1 MGERCGL
8 ETGKIRSG
16 WRGQVRSGKERWVVG
31 CGGGGGHSNN
41 EVAS

>member
-16 WRGQVRSGKERWVVG
+16 WRGQVRSGKEIWVV
-31 CGGGGGHSNN
+31 
-41 EVAS
+41 EVRGEEGRGAFKQ